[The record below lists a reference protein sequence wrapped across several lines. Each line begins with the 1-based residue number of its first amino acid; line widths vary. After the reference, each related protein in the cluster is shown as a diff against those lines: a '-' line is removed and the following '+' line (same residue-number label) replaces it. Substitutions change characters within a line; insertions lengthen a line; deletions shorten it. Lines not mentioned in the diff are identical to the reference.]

1 MMDDRFTLTSKFSD
15 SATESVSS
23 MKKKN
28 QDAGEGKKESKSL
41 LREDAKKYKEKLEQR
56 GVIYMSRVPPFM
68 KPNKARSLLES
79 YGEITRIYLAEEEPA
94 ARKKRREKGGNAS
107 KQFSGGW
114 VEFGDKFIA
123 KRVAESLNNTPIGGR
138 KSDFYHDDIWNLK
151 YLKKFKWEFLTE
163 KISYERRVREQKVNA
178 AMMQSKRENAEFVE
192 LVEQT
197 KAQKHIIER
206 KEKRRLK
213 SMEGGDGGGLGY
225 EDGAGG
231 IKKVRS
237 FRQDKLLGTRDAGS
251 RNKVDVEVIGKIFGN
266 KETAQKIKRKKEKE
280 KGKKKE

>member
-1 MMDDRFTLTSKFSD
+1 MGDERFAMKASWAEEASDDG
-15 SATESVSS
+15 ASS
-23 MKKKN
+23 EGGS
-28 QDAGEGKKESKSL
+28 AGEEGEKVKSSRNRGSKSSA
-41 LREDAKKYKEKLEQR
+41 LREDAKKYADKLGRR

-68 KPNKARSLLES
+68 KPNKARSLLEE
-79 YGEITRIYLAEEEPA
+79 YGEITRIYLAEEDA
-94 ARKKRREKGGNAS
+94 AVRKKRKEKGGNAS
-107 KQFSGGW
+107 KQFSEAW
-114 VEFGDKFIA
+114 IEFSDKKVA

-197 KAQKHIIER
+197 KGQKHVEQR
-206 KEKRRLK
+206 KEKRKLQRTE
-213 SMEGGDGGGLGY
+213 SGDGGG
-225 EDGAGG
+225 DSMTDG

-237 FRQDKLLGTRDAGS
+237 FRQDRLLGTKDAGS
-251 RNKVDVEVIGKIFGN
+251 RHKVDAEVIGNIF
-266 KETAQKIKRKKEKE
+266 A
-280 KGKKKE
+280 GKKKNGKK